1 MEVAVFWTGEYAY
14 DNVKGLVVEYH
25 VELKQ
30 VGAIL
35 SGNTTED
42 NTFGDQGGNIL
53 IAELFGKVSGERI
66 DFTKNYTNGPPGQK
80 KILYQGT
87 ISKDGSFISGS
98 WTMMRMWT
106 GSFKMT
112 RAIEQ
117 KPKTKVTAEKELVR

>member
-1 MEVAVFWTGEYAY
+1 MEVAGFWIGEYAY

-25 VELKQ
+25 AELKQ

-66 DFTKNYTNGPPGQK
+66 DFTKN
-80 KILYQGT
+80 
-87 ISKDGSFISGS
+87 
-98 WTMMRMWT
+98 
-106 GSFKMT
+106 
-112 RAIEQ
+112 
-117 KPKTKVTAEKELVR
+117 